1 MNFETLISSTSV
13 QTLQHG
19 EEGYAMA
26 LRTDLQTGEEEIVV
40 FTPNGV
46 EEYPST
52 TELYRAGDLLRHLHE
67 GAVRE
72 GREARAA
79 WKV

>member
-1 MNFETLISSTSV
+1 MRFEVLISSLSV
-13 QTLQHG
+13 QTIQHG

-26 LRTDLQTGEEEIVV
+26 LRTDLQTGEEEILR
-40 FTPNGV
+40 FSPGCT
-46 EEYPST
+46 EEYPSSC
-52 TELYRAGDLLRHLHE
+52 ELYRAGDLLRHLHE

>member
-1 MNFETLISSTSV
+1 MTFEVLISSLSV
-13 QTLQHG
+13 QTIQHLG
-19 EEGYAMA
+19 EGHAMA
-26 LRTDLQTGEEEIVV
+26 LRTDLQTGEEEIIR
-40 FTPNGV
+40 FFPGGV

-72 GREARAA
+72 GRETRAA
-79 WKV
+79 WRV